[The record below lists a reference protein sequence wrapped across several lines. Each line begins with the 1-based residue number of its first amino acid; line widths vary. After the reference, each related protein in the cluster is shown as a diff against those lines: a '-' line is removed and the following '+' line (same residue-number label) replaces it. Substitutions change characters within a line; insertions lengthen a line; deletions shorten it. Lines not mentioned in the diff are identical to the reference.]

1 MERFFNTAGPTKP
14 EINYH
19 IDPLTRLD
27 WDDLQRLIGTQ
38 RYFVLHAPRQT
49 GKTSTLLAMMEA
61 LNAGGHYAC
70 AYANIEAAQAAR
82 GDETQGLPTV
92 CTVVARCIELYLG
105 DATVNRWYR
114 SEGVQLPP
122 QDQLTALLTHWAQHS
137 AKPVVLLLDEVD
149 ALVGDTLISLL
160 RQIRAG
166 YAQRP
171 KAFPQSVLLCGV
183 RDVRDY
189 RMNQG
194 DGEVIT
200 GGSAF
205 NIKSESLRMG
215 NFSKAEVRQLFEQ
228 HTAETGQVFEEAIY
242 PELWEDTTG
251 QPWLVNALGHELTWK
266 NKSARDRSRPITYAD
281 YREARERL
289 IYSRATHLDQLADK
303 LKEPRVHRVIAALL
317 AGESASEIASE
328 EIREDDLQYV
338 ADLGLIRTR
347 PQLQIANAIYRE
359 VIPRELTWPKQTLIT
374 HDQAWYL
381 TPERRLNTPK
391 LLAAFQQ
398 FFREHADAWLQQF
411 AYREAGPQL
420 LMQAF
425 LQRIVNGGGRVN
437 REYGLGLRRTDLFVE
452 WPVDEALGYHGEVQR
467 VVIELKIL
475 RKGLEATLAEGLAQ
489 TADYASRCAAS
500 EAHLLVFDRSPG
512 KSWDER
518 IWQRSETVDG
528 RSIGVWGA

>member
-1 MERFFNTAGPTKP
+1 MERIFNIAGPSKP
-14 EINYH
+14 ELNYQ
-19 IDPLTRLD
+19 IDPLKRLD
-27 WDDLQRLIGTQ
+27 WEDLQQLIATQ

-49 GKTSTLLAMMEA
+49 GKTSTLLAMMAA
-61 LNAGGHYAC
+61 LNAGGEYAC

-82 GDETQGLPTV
+82 GDETQGIPAACDALV
-92 CTVVARCIELYLG
+92 DSIELYLPSTG
-105 DATVNRWYR
+105 LKAWYR
-114 SEGVQLPP
+114 ENRLQISP
-122 QDQLTALLTHWAQHS
+122 QHLLTAVLTHWAQHS

-171 KAFPQSVLLCGV
+171 LAFPQSIVLCGV

-189 RMNQG
+189 RMTQG

-205 NIKSESLRMG
+205 NIKSKSLSMG
-215 NFSKAEVRQLFEQ
+215 NFSKTEVRELFEQ
-228 HTAETGQVFEEAIY
+228 HTAETGQVFEEALY
-242 PELWEDTTG
+242 PELWEDTAG
-251 QPWLVNALGHELTWK
+251 QPWLVNALGHELIWE
-266 NKSARDRSRPITYAD
+266 NKAARNRSRPITHAD

-289 IYSRATHLDQLADK
+289 IQSRATHLDQLADK
-303 LKEPRVHRVIAALL
+303 LKEPRVHRVIAGILEGEGSELL
-317 AGESASEIASE
+317 Q
-328 EIREDDLQYV
+328 READLQYV
-338 ADLGLIRTR
+338 ADLGLIRLK
-347 PQLQIANAIYRE
+347 PGLGIANRIYRE
-359 VIPRELTWPKQTLIT
+359 VIPRELTWPIQVGIT
-374 HDQAWYL
+374 HEQPWYL
-381 TPERRLNTPK
+381 TPERRLNMPK

-452 WPVDEALGYHGEVQR
+452 WPVDETLGYHGEVQR

-475 RKGLEATLAEGLAQ
+475 HKSLEATLAEGLAQ

-518 IWQRSETVDG
+518 IWQRSETVGG
-528 RSIGVWGA
+528 RCIGVWGA